1 MRPLRPR
8 PLALLLLCTVASSA
22 ALVIPVAPRVPVRAL
37 RACSLVAQA
46 DDDEDSAG
54 VGFQPQPGGTKPP
67 SYAAEE
73 ERGRAYLQ
81 QLKEASAERGYDY
94 TLQGLQ
100 DRPEDK
106 STVPEPTAEEME
118 KFKSTVTLGLAGFL
132 IVGGVLS
139 LVVGGSLW
147 EPSEDSTSAA
157 DESPAFGFAPKPLA
171 EAPPPDAGQSAPS
184 W

>member
-46 DDDEDSAG
+46 DDDEDS